1 MKDIAGQISLTDLL
15 DFMSPQIKKTE
26 APIMLLEDQKV
37 YKVIR
42 GDVEEHI
49 VTGETWTCGEN
60 NRGYRLKRISGC
72 WDVVWNTSIGVSVFT
87 DLSEAN
93 KKAEQYISQNECI
106 RAEDIKSKDVVAYR
120 YVYNGMEKTNFYAVL
135 NDGMIYYHYGSMY
148 EHIGTMKEIKDFEKD
163 MYEMQKHDGFGQIRD
178 YHPAFANMYKCN
190 GGQWKYAA
198 ARYQYING

>member
-26 APIMLLEDQKV
+26 APIMLCEDQKV

-42 GDVEEHI
+42 GDVEECV
-49 VTGETWTCGEN
+49 VTGKTWTCGEN

-93 KKAEQYISQNECI
+93 KKAEQYISQNECM
-106 RAEDIKSKDVVAYR
+106 RAEDIKAKKVVAYR
-120 YVYNGMEKTNFYAVL
+120 YIYNEREIINFYAALENGDV
-135 NDGMIYYHYGSMY
+135 YFHYGGMY
-148 EHIGTMKEIKDFEKD
+148 EHIGKSKEIDKFEEDRNEHIK
-163 MYEMQKHDGFGQIRD
+163 YDGYMD
-178 YHPAFANMYKCN
+178 LDCYKPEFANMYKCKHDS
-190 GGQWKYAA
+190 WLYAE
-198 ARYQYING
+198 ARYNSLVV